1 MPGFRNYRPVIG
13 RGARRLSEARGR
25 ASGPMAPKPT
35 QSGCSADS
43 TAGCGNHL
51 EFSDISDVEFKD
63 LRFRIDSRN
72 RADMRYCVRACV
84 SNHRFVH
91 SFKYL
96 TSSIEY

>member
-1 MPGFRNYRPVIG
+1 MIG
-13 RGARRLSEARGR
+13 HAALGGSPRLEGGR

-91 SFKYL
+91 NFKYL